1 MVFYDSI
8 TCSACEVHLQHTQ
21 YFHRTILKTDE
32 NNKVLLLISW
42 KRCSLEQIEG
52 KETGIYPCRGG
63 MRILNNVF
71 NNGFSARQMDI
82 NFTIPIPFPEA
93 KSLFALIRHQN

>member
-52 KETGIYPCRGG
+52 KETGINPCRGG